1 MDDVMWEI
9 HIIYQLLLIYET
21 HRGWVSPALEC

>member
-9 HIIYQLLLIYET
+9 HIQLLLVYDT
-21 HRGWVSPALEC
+21 HRAWVSPALEC

>member
-9 HIIYQLLLIYET
+9 HIYQLLLIYDT
-21 HRGWVSPALEC
+21 HRAWVSPALEC